1 MAAGLAVPD
10 WPSITIRA
18 CLKFSIGTDCRPYPP
33 AHTVVMPGEIRVEI
47 HLLDLTPVELRMI
60 SDNLIHIRHVD
71 MQCHMFV
78 HSEPSGE
85 KTS

>member
-18 CLKFSIGTDCRPYPP
+18 CFKFSIGMDCRPYRL
-33 AHTVVMPGEIRVEI
+33 AHAVVTPREIRVEI
-47 HLLDLTPVELRMI
+47 PLLDLIPVELRMI
-60 SDNLIHIRHVD
+60 SGNLIQIRHAD
-71 MQCHMFV
+71 MPCHMLV